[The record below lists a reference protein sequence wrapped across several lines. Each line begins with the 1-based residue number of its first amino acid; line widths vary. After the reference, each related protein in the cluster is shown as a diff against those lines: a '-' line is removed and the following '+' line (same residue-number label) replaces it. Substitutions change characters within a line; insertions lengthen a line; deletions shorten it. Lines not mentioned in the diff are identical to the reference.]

1 MDKKQI
7 GYILI
12 VFGIVDFVSAMIL
25 GYDLTYWL
33 VGDLASFTPLIFG
46 GIGWYLVNNAET
58 ETQTKIDDLDIEE
71 DESII
76 HRVQKSGYI
85 FTLTDKRIRYLSAY
99 IEDQEGTVDNLPESS
114 NTEYPLDQIES
125 VKSVKA
131 KDTTKYAIGRFIA
144 GLINNNYGIQIKL
157 KDNTI
162 VNLAVNEP
170 ELVEK
175 HINQQMGN

>member
-1 MDKKQI
+1 MDKKQL
-7 GYILI
+7 GYGLI
-12 VFGIVDFVSAMIL
+12 IFGVADFVLATLSIV
-25 GYDLTYWL
+25 DLTYWL
-33 VGDLASFTPLIFG
+33 IGDLAYFTPFICG
-46 GIGWYLVNNAET
+46 GIGWYLINSAET

-76 HRVQKSGYI
+76 HRAQKSGYV
-85 FTLTDKRIRYLSAY
+85 FTLIDKRIRYLSAY
-99 IEDQEGTVDNLPESS
+99 IEDQEGTIENLPESS

-131 KDTTKYAIGRFIA
+131 KDTAKYAIGRFIA
-144 GLINNNYGIQIKL
+144 GLINNNYGIQIIL
-157 KDNTI
+157 KDSTI